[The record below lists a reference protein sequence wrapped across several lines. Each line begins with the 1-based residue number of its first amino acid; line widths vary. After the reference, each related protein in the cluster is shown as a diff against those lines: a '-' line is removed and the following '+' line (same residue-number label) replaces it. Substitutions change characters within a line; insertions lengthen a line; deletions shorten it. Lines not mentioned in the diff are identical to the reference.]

1 MTFFSYGLQM
11 LLGNQIMAFFNFRLS
26 SYGLFGYGLQ
36 MLSRSQIAGF
46 FDNQYF

>member
-26 SYGLFGYGLQ
+26 SHGLFGYGL
-36 MLSRSQIAGF
+36 SRSQIVGF
-46 FDNQYF
+46 FDNQYL